1 MDEQSSPEFKLY
13 DYSVSYNNLGEVI
26 RANPDMDNEEL
37 LQALENIQ
45 ENAQEKIAN
54 TGELIRKL
62 SDDVDIINKR
72 LKELNAA
79 KKSLTN
85 KIDSIKN
92 YLLINMQ
99 HLDMKK
105 VSTGT
110 ITVSIRN
117 NAPKLLVKNKDKVPE
132 EFKTYNTVL
141 NVDSNKLPDEWKKHM
156 NKEDSAVV
164 IKNRELAK
172 AIKQMEESEYE
183 EYATLEPNPSIT
195 IK

>member
-1 MDEQSSPEFKLY
+1 MSEFKLY
-13 DYSVSYNNLGEVI
+13 DYTDSYRNIANLIEE
-26 RANPDMDNEEL
+26 NPELATEDMLE
-37 LQALENIQ
+37 ALANIQ
-45 ENAQEKIAN
+45 ESSHDKITN
-54 TGELIRKL
+54 TAELIVKL
-62 SDDVDIINKR
+62 QDNIDIISKR
-72 LKELNAA
+72 QAELKSA
-79 KKSLTN
+79 KSSLTN
-85 KIDSIKN
+85 KVDNIKR
-92 YLLINMQ
+92 YLLENMQ
-99 HLDMKK
+99 NMDMKK
-105 VSTGT
+105 VSKGT
-110 ITVSIRN
+110 RTVSIRN

-164 IKNRELAK
+164 IKDRELAK

>member
-1 MDEQSSPEFKLY
+1 MSEFKLY
-13 DYSVSYNNLGEVI
+13 DYTDNYRNIANLIEE
-26 RANPDMDNEEL
+26 NPELATEDMLE
-37 LQALENIQ
+37 ALANIQ
-45 ENAQEKIAN
+45 ESSHDKITN
-54 TGELIRKL
+54 TAELIVKL
-62 SDDVDIINKR
+62 QDNIDIISKR
-72 LKELNAA
+72 QAELKSA
-79 KKSLTN
+79 KSSLTN
-85 KIDSIKN
+85 KVDNIKR
-92 YLLINMQ
+92 YLLENMQ
-99 HLDMKK
+99 NMDMKK
-105 VSTGT
+105 VSKGT
-110 ITVSIRN
+110 RTVSIRN

-183 EYATLEPNPSIT
+183 EYATLEPNPSII

>member
-1 MDEQSSPEFKLY
+1 MSEFKLY
-13 DYSVSYNNLGEVI
+13 DYTDNYRNIANLIEE
-26 RANPDMDNEEL
+26 NPELATEDMLE
-37 LQALENIQ
+37 ALANIQ
-45 ENAQEKIAN
+45 ESSHDKITN
-54 TGELIRKL
+54 TAELIVKL
-62 SDDVDIINKR
+62 QDNIDIISKR
-72 LKELNAA
+72 QAELKTA
-79 KKSLTN
+79 KSSLTN
-85 KIDSIKN
+85 KVDNIKR
-92 YLLINMQ
+92 YLLENMQ
-99 HLDMKK
+99 NMDMKK
-105 VSTGT
+105 VSKGT
-110 ITVSIRN
+110 RTVSIRN

>member
-1 MDEQSSPEFKLY
+1 MSEFKLY
-13 DYSVSYNNLGEVI
+13 DYTDSYRNIANLIEE
-26 RANPDMDNEEL
+26 NPELATEDMLE
-37 LQALENIQ
+37 ALANIQ
-45 ENAQEKIAN
+45 ESSHDKITN
-54 TGELIRKL
+54 TAELIVKL
-62 SDDVDIINKR
+62 QDNIDIISKR
-72 LKELNAA
+72 QAELKSA
-79 KKSLTN
+79 KSSLTN
-85 KIDSIKN
+85 KVDNIKR
-92 YLLINMQ
+92 YLLENMQ
-99 HLDMKK
+99 NMDMKK
-105 VSTGT
+105 VSKGT
-110 ITVSIRN
+110 RTVSIRN
-117 NAPKLLVKNKDKVPE
+117 NATKLLVKNKDKVPE

>member
-1 MDEQSSPEFKLY
+1 MSEFKLY
-13 DYSVSYNNLGEVI
+13 DYTDSYRNIANLIEE
-26 RANPDMDNEEL
+26 NPELATEDMLE
-37 LQALENIQ
+37 ALSNIQ
-45 ENAQEKIAN
+45 ESSHDKITN
-54 TGELIRKL
+54 TAELIVKL
-62 SDDVDIINKR
+62 QDNIDIISKR
-72 LKELNAA
+72 QAELKSA
-79 KKSLTN
+79 KSSLTN
-85 KIDSIKN
+85 KVDNIKR
-92 YLLINMQ
+92 YLLENMQ
-99 HLDMKK
+99 NMDMKK
-105 VSTGT
+105 VSKGT
-110 ITVSIRN
+110 RTVSIRN

-183 EYATLEPNPSIT
+183 DYAILEPNPSIT

>member
-1 MDEQSSPEFKLY
+1 MSEFKLY
-13 DYSVSYNNLGEVI
+13 DYTDNYRNIANLIEE
-26 RANPDMDNEEL
+26 NPELATEDMLE
-37 LQALENIQ
+37 ALANIQ
-45 ENAQEKIAN
+45 ESSHDKITN
-54 TGELIRKL
+54 TAELIVKL
-62 SDDVDIINKR
+62 QDNIDIISKR
-72 LKELNAA
+72 QAELKSA
-79 KKSLTN
+79 KSSLTN
-85 KIDSIKN
+85 KVDNIKR
-92 YLLINMQ
+92 YLLENMQ
-99 HLDMKK
+99 NMDMKK
-105 VSTGT
+105 VTKGT
-110 ITVSIRN
+110 RTVSIRN

>member
-1 MDEQSSPEFKLY
+1 MSEFKLY
-13 DYSVSYNNLGEVI
+13 DYTDSYRNIANLIEE
-26 RANPDMDNEEL
+26 NPELATEDMLE
-37 LQALENIQ
+37 ALANIQ
-45 ENAQEKIAN
+45 ESSHDKITN
-54 TGELIRKL
+54 TAELIVKL
-62 SDDVDIINKR
+62 QDNIDIISKR
-72 LKELNAA
+72 QAELKSA
-79 KKSLTN
+79 KSSLTN
-85 KIDSIKN
+85 KVDNIKR
-92 YLLINMQ
+92 YLLENMQ
-99 HLDMKK
+99 NMDMKK
-105 VSTGT
+105 VSKGT
-110 ITVSIRN
+110 RTVSIRN

-183 EYATLEPNPSIT
+183 EYATLEPNPSVT

>member
-1 MDEQSSPEFKLY
+1 MSEFKLY
-13 DYSVSYNNLGEVI
+13 DYTDSYRNIANLIEE
-26 RANPDMDNEEL
+26 NPELATEDMLE
-37 LQALENIQ
+37 ALANIQ
-45 ENAQEKIAN
+45 ESSHDKITN
-54 TGELIRKL
+54 TAELIVKL
-62 SDDVDIINKR
+62 QDNIDIISKR
-72 LKELNAA
+72 QAELKSA
-79 KKSLTN
+79 KSSLTN
-85 KIDSIKN
+85 KVDNIKR
-92 YLLINMQ
+92 YLLENMQ
-99 HLDMKK
+99 EMDMKK
-105 VSTGT
+105 VSKGT
-110 ITVSIRN
+110 RTVSIRN